1 MCTAINFLDQAN
13 ETVFGRTMD
22 FYAILDPHL
31 VSFPAGAS
39 WETMLGQTLADQY
52 GVGGIGRH
60 AQHRYVLFDG
70 VNEMG
75 LAGGALY
82 FKGYADFPQPSKHSG
97 QVQLSALDFLHY
109 ALGSCASLDDIRERL
124 ADLTLVGIQ
133 DGLTGTVAPMHWMF
147 TDLSGRGLVVEQT
160 ALGLHIYENP
170 VGVLTNSP
178 DFPWQMTNLRNYLW
192 AAPEQTEQVDWNGLQ
207 MEPFG
212 QAGGTS
218 ALPGGYTPPAR
229 FVRTVFQKL
238 HMVPPKGIEEAVVAG
253 FHILEGVTLP
263 NGVVKTANGTFD
275 YTQYTAMID
284 LGQKVYYF
292 KTYENPQVIQVDM
305 KPLWK
310 SKEKVVQDLGSI
322 QTSIFYGHLR

>member
-124 ADLTLVGIQ
+124 AMARRHARLLAAREGKNIVRMRKHAMWYLA
-133 DGLTGTVAPMHWMF
+133 GLPGAAAAR
-147 TDLSGRGLVVEQT
+147 GRINACVSVE
-160 ALGLHIYENP
+160 
-170 VGVLTNSP
+170 
-178 DFPWQMTNLRNYLW
+178 DF
-192 AAPEQTEQVDWNGLQ
+192 EQVFDELLERVGS
-207 MEPFG
+207 
-212 QAGGTS
+212 S
-218 ALPGGYTPPAR
+218 AADAR
-229 FVRTVFQKL
+229 
-238 HMVPPKGIEEAVVAG
+238 
-253 FHILEGVTLP
+253 
-263 NGVVKTANGTFD
+263 
-275 YTQYTAMID
+275 
-284 LGQKVYYF
+284 
-292 KTYENPQVIQVDM
+292 
-305 KPLWK
+305 
-310 SKEKVVQDLGSI
+310 
-322 QTSIFYGHLR
+322 

>member
-170 VGVLTNSP
+170 AQI
-178 DFPWQMTNLRNYLW
+178 FPGR
-192 AAPEQTEQVDWNGLQ
+192 
-207 MEPFG
+207 
-212 QAGGTS
+212 
-218 ALPGGYTPPAR
+218 
-229 FVRTVFQKL
+229 
-238 HMVPPKGIEEAVVAG
+238 
-253 FHILEGVTLP
+253 
-263 NGVVKTANGTFD
+263 
-275 YTQYTAMID
+275 
-284 LGQKVYYF
+284 
-292 KTYENPQVIQVDM
+292 
-305 KPLWK
+305 
-310 SKEKVVQDLGSI
+310 
-322 QTSIFYGHLR
+322 

>member
-1 MCTAINFLDQAN
+1 M
-13 ETVFGRTMD
+13 
-22 FYAILDPHL
+22 
-31 VSFPAGAS
+31 
-39 WETMLGQTLADQY
+39 
-52 GVGGIGRH
+52 
-60 AQHRYVLFDG
+60 
-70 VNEMG
+70 
-75 LAGGALY
+75 
-82 FKGYADFPQPSKHSG
+82 
-97 QVQLSALDFLHY
+97 
-109 ALGSCASLDDIRERL
+109 
-124 ADLTLVGIQ
+124 
-133 DGLTGTVAPMHWMF
+133 
-147 TDLSGRGLVVEQT
+147 
-160 ALGLHIYENP
+160 
-170 VGVLTNSP
+170 
-178 DFPWQMTNLRNYLW
+178 
-192 AAPEQTEQVDWNGLQ
+192 DWNGLQ

-305 KPLWK
+305 SPSGNPKKKWYRTWAASRRPFFMGTCVK
-310 SKEKVVQDLGSI
+310 RTVPVVPAAGRARN
-322 QTSIFYGHLR
+322 F